1 VVHETAEF
9 IAFLGKLNNHVLET
23 SRAINGFQFGM
34 CADMARLYTSKRG
47 RSGST
52 RPISKKTPS
61 WCKYT
66 AEEVEA
72 LVLKLAREG
81 NSPSIIGVMLRDR
94 YGVPLVKSVT
104 GKTTGEIL
112 RGGQQAGA
120 LPEDLSALLK
130 KADALRR
137 HLEKNK
143 KDSVNKRSLA
153 MIESKVHRLVKYYR
167 AKGEIRPDWQYKH
180 VVASVA

>member
-1 VVHETAEF
+1 MTRRQTDSIRSGVCLST
-9 IAFLGKLNNHVLET
+9 
-23 SRAINGFQFGM
+23 
-34 CADMARLYTSKRG
+34 ARLYTSKRG

-52 RPISKKTPS
+52 RPISKKTPG

-81 NSPSIIGVMLRDR
+81 NSPSNIGVLLRDK

-104 GKTTGEIL
+104 GKTTQEIL
-112 RGGQQAGA
+112 RSGEQAGA
-120 LPEDLSALLK
+120 LPEDLAALLK
-130 KADALRR
+130 KADDLRR
-137 HLEKNK
+137 HLEKNR
-143 KDSVNKRSLA
+143 KDYVNKRSLA
-153 MIESKVHRLVKYYR
+153 MIESKIHRLVKYYR
-167 AKGEIRPDWQYKH
+167 ARGQLRPDWEYKH

>member
-1 VVHETAEF
+1 VCIRT
-9 IAFLGKLNNHVLET
+9 
-23 SRAINGFQFGM
+23 
-34 CADMARLYTSKRG
+34 ARLYTSKRG
-47 RSGST
+47 KSGST
-52 RPISKKTPS
+52 RPISKKTPT

-94 YGVPLVKSVT
+94 YAVPLVKSVT
-104 GKTTGEIL
+104 GKRVDEIL
-112 RGGQQAGA
+112 RAGQQAGT

-130 KADALRR
+130 KAGALKR
-137 HLEKNK
+137 HLEKNR

-153 MIESKVHRLVKYYR
+153 MIESKIHRLVKYYR
-167 AKGEIRPDWQYKH
+167 PKGKIRQDWEYKH